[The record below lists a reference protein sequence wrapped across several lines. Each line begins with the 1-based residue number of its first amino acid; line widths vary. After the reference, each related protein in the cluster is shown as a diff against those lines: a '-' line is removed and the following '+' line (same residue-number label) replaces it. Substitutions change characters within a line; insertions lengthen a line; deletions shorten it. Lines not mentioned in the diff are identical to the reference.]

1 MTRPEITKF
10 LSEMLVAQRF
20 CGFKYWASEVTL
32 NYGTINQKRV
42 DFMQF
47 EPKNT
52 TVSGI
57 EKGEFIC
64 YEVKSCLDDYKSGH
78 GKNFE
83 GDRNYLIMPMELYGY
98 VHRELDYYT
107 GVMVPIPRGS
117 TQQNEFN
124 NPTPLDKSLLW
135 DLTIVKNAHIKNRRY
150 STAELLFCMLRS
162 GK

>member
-64 YEVKSCLDDYKSGH
+64 YEVKSCLDDYRSGH

-83 GDRNYLIMPMELYGY
+83 GDRNYLVMPMALYKE
-98 VHRELDYYT
+98 VRKELDYYT
-107 GVMVPIPRGS
+107 GVMVPIPRDRTHQEETS
-117 TQQNEFN
+117 D
-124 NPTPLDKSLLW
+124 PTPLNCGLQW
-135 DLTIVKNAHIKNRRY
+135 DLTIVKNARIKNRKY
-150 STAELLFCMLRS
+150 STVELLFCMLRS